1 MSQLETQIL
10 HQDYVLTCPDGQ
22 EAQLLEAVERVEQ
35 QFEQMRD
42 KSKLRSRERIGVLL
56 AVNLAYENLE
66 LRKQLQALQE
76 QLAHAQSTDGQDD
89 AELEAADD
97 AHSHFIGLDSE
108 RIAQLEHIA
117 AQYATDLVMAQQ
129 LIQRLD
135 DVLVLQAA
143 ETALAPPEAEH
154 EAAATHIETELPA
167 TLQLALTDAAHQAA
181 STPSTSA
188 DRLASTTDL
197 DDHSSMDLLPS
208 SAETR

>member
-35 QFEQMRD
+35 QFELMRD

-66 LRKQLQALQE
+66 LRKQLQDLQA
-76 QLAHAQSTDGQDD
+76 QLAHVQSAIDLDEVPTDTAVQMAGVD
-89 AELEAADD
+89 ADRME
-97 AHSHFIGLDSE
+97 
-108 RIAQLEHIA
+108 QLEHIA

-135 DVLVLQAA
+135 DVLTQQTSDATEIAPSDPAHDGGQMDAQAVPESDSELALTETDTQEAA
-143 ETALAPPEAEH
+143 ETAMPEPILA
-154 EAAATHIETELPA
+154 T
-167 TLQLALTDAAHQAA
+167 
-181 STPSTSA
+181 
-188 DRLASTTDL
+188 TTDL
-197 DDHSSMDLLPS
+197 DSHSDGDLLPNT
-208 SAETR
+208 AETR